1 VNNLFVCIEEYPG
14 AGTKGNQAR
23 THAMRGTEFV
33 ELSTFVAVA
42 EHNSFTRA
50 ASQLGLALS
59 TVSQTVRAL
68 EERLGVRLLN
78 RSTRSVSVTEAGERL
93 LADMQAV
100 LAQLDQAME
109 GVNLFRDKP
118 KGTLRL
124 VAIRPV
130 ASELIAKIVPGV
142 LAQYPEIAL
151 EIAADDSNLD
161 IVQRG
166 YDAGIR
172 IEPQIEKDM
181 VAVPILKQFR
191 VLPVATPAYLARH
204 PAPDTPDDLRNHEC
218 IRLRLAWDGSIQ
230 RWRLRERSGQT
241 QDFTGTGSL
250 VVNDIHLVLDAVM
263 QDCGI
268 GYLPEPMIAA
278 LLAEGRLV
286 PLLDKWSSYRASLYL
301 HYSSRRQMPAPL
313 RAFIDFL
320 EKHKPALSPLS
331 RQRGPESPGPIASP

>member
-1 VNNLFVCIEEYPG
+1 
-14 AGTKGNQAR
+14 
-23 THAMRGTEFV
+23 MRGTEFV

-42 EHNSFTRA
+42 EHSSFTRA

-59 TVSQTVRAL
+59 TVSQTVRSL

-93 LADMQAV
+93 LTDMQAV
-100 LAQLDQAME
+100 LSQLDHAME

-130 ASELIAKIVPGV
+130 ASELIVQTVPGF
-142 LAQYPEIAL
+142 LAQYPDIAL
-151 EIAADDSNLD
+151 EIMADDSNLD
-161 IVQRG
+161 IVHRG

-181 VAVPILKQFR
+181 IAVPILKQFR
-191 VLPVATPAYLARH
+191 ILCVATPAYLARH
-204 PAPDTPDDLRNHEC
+204 SAPATPDDLGHHEC
-218 IRLRLAWDGSIQ
+218 VRLRLSWNDSIQ
-230 RWRLRERSGQT
+230 RWRLRDRNGQT
-241 QDFTGTGSL
+241 QDFNVTGSL

-263 QDCGI
+263 QNCGI

-278 LLAEGRLV
+278 HLADGRLV
-286 PLLDKWSSYRASLYL
+286 PLLEKWSSYRASLYL
-301 HYSSRRQMPAPL
+301 HYSSRRQIPAPL

-320 EKHKPALSPLS
+320 GEHKPVV
-331 RQRGPESPGPIASP
+331 ASAAR